1 MTASTEVASDLE
13 NLYRNVRKRTLD
25 LVKPLTRD
33 DFMVQ
38 SIPQAS
44 PPKWHLAHTTWF
56 FDRFVLRKY
65 AKSLK
70 ILDYNFDFLFNSYYE
85 TLGPYMQK
93 ISRNSLSRPSLEE
106 VYDYR
111 QSVDEAVLNV
121 VNENTGDSNLIQL
134 IELGINHEEQHQEL
148 LLMDIKINYY
158 ASPYKPSYTDKK
170 TGSHDSEMWFV
181 QMDGGINEVG
191 YGREGFSFDNE
202 RPRHRILIHPYRISS
217 RPINNGEFIRFIEDG
232 GYERPELWLSDG
244 WSYIRENKRK
254 LPLYWSKDGDQYK
267 IFKLSGEQNLNES
280 EPLVH
285 VSYYEADAYARW
297 AGLRLPTEYEWEIFA
312 ESLKEC
318 VHGNFMEESTL
329 HPVNFSDNGTP
340 QISGATW
347 EWTSSPYI
355 PYPGYRPYE
364 GNLGEYNGKFMNNQY
379 VLRGGSAVT
388 PVRHYRNTYRNF
400 YHPDSCWQ
408 FSGFRLAGDKS

>member
-1 MTASTEVASDLE
+1 MTASTEVASYLE

-65 AKSLK
+65 AKSSK

-158 ASPYKPSYTDKK
+158 ASPYKPSYTDKE

-340 QISGATW
+340 QISGGNMGMDIKPLHPIPGI
-347 EWTSSPYI
+347 SP
-355 PYPGYRPYE
+355 
-364 GNLGEYNGKFMNNQY
+364 L
-379 VLRGGSAVT
+379 
-388 PVRHYRNTYRNF
+388 
-400 YHPDSCWQ
+400 
-408 FSGFRLAGDKS
+408 